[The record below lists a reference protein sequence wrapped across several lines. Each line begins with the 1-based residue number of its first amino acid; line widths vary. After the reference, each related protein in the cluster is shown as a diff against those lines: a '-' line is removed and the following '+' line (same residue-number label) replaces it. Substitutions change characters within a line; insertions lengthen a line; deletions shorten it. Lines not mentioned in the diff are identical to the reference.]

1 MTAASRPRPSLSLP
15 PRPSA
20 VLLDMDGT
28 IIASGPVITASLA
41 ATLRAFG
48 HAVPDQAELERYVG
62 PPLPDTLRHLTG
74 VADPAE
80 LSRMIAHYRAVYA
93 EHGDLGAVYPGMA
106 DLIRDIHGSGLP
118 LALATSKRRSVA
130 LTVLAQQDLMEQF
143 DAVCGAGDDESGS
156 DKATVVASAL
166 AELAR
171 DGHDLSAPVMVGDRF
186 HDVEG
191 AALHEV
197 PTIVCRWGYG
207 TTEDEAG
214 AALVASAVGDLRAA
228 LCLG

>member
-1 MTAASRPRPSLSLP
+1 MTAEPRRWLSLP

-28 IIASGPVITASLA
+28 IIASGPVITSSLA
-41 ATLRAFG
+41 ATLTEFG
-48 HAVPDQAELERYVG
+48 HPVPARAELERYVG
-62 PPLPDTLRHLTG
+62 PPLPDTLRQLTG
-74 VADPAE
+74 VADPEEMA
-80 LSRMIAHYRAVYA
+80 RMIAHYRAVYA

-106 DLIRDIHGSGLP
+106 ALIRSIHAGGLP

-130 LTVLAQQDLMEQF
+130 LAVLAQQDLLEQF
-143 DAVCGAGDDESGS
+143 DAVCGAGEDESGS
-156 DKATVVASAL
+156 AKATVVASAL

-171 DGHDLSAPVMVGDRF
+171 GGHDLSAPVMVGDRF

-191 AALHEV
+191 AARHDV

-207 TTEDEAG
+207 TAQDEAG
-214 AALVASAVGDLRAA
+214 AALVVSDATQLRAA
-228 LCLG
+228 LGLG

>member
-1 MTAASRPRPSLSLP
+1 MRPASSRPSPSLP
-15 PRPSA
+15 ARPSA

-48 HAVPDQAELERYVG
+48 YPVPDHAGLERYVG

-106 DLIRDIHGSGLP
+106 ELIREVHRSGLP
-118 LALATSKRRSVA
+118 LALATSKRTSVA
-130 LTVLAQQDLMEQF
+130 LTVLAQQDLTDQF
-143 DAVCGAGDDESGS
+143 DAVCGAGEDESGS

-171 DGHDLSAPVMVGDRF
+171 GGHNLSAPVMVGDRF

-191 AALHEV
+191 AALHQV
-197 PTIVCRWGYG
+197 PTILCRWGYG
-207 TTEDEAG
+207 TTDDEEG
-214 AALVASAVGDLRAA
+214 AALAVSAVAELRTA
-228 LCLG
+228 LGLH